1 MLGRC
6 PVRRDPEQVQ
16 WCQGTRS
23 PWARRGHGM
32 DAYEPVNILMVDDQP
47 DKLLSYEIILRELGE
62 NLIMAGSAREALEH
76 LLHTDIALILLDV
89 KMPEIDG
96 FELATLI
103 RQHPRYQ
110 QIAIIFISAIHHTYL
125 DQLKGYEH
133 GAVDYVTVPI
143 IPELL
148 RAKVRVFVEL
158 YRKTIALR
166 REMAERQRLERE
178 AQRTQHFALLGRLAA
193 GVSHEIRNPLS
204 AIFLHVDVLEEELR
218 QPSPESAAELLQ
230 ALTEIKTQLAR
241 LDDLLQDYLSLA
253 RVATIERT
261 PQDLGVAVQAW
272 AQEWQLLAIPQEV
285 RLRLEGMEHLG
296 TVPLHAS
303 TLRRALLNL
312 VQNTLDAMPYGGT
325 LTLRGEGT
333 ATQVQLQVHDTGSG
347 IPAEQLPHLF
357 EPLYTTKPEGTGL
370 GLYLMQEIV
379 VAHGGKV
386 MVESGVGQGTTFTLT
401 LPRAVEQS
409 TSENRGDDA
418 LSDAPGGT

>member
-1 MLGRC
+1 
-6 PVRRDPEQVQ
+6 
-16 WCQGTRS
+16 
-23 PWARRGHGM
+23 M
-32 DAYEPVNILMVDDQP
+32 DAHEPVNILMVDDRP

-62 NLIMAGSAREALEH
+62 NLLMAGSAREALEH

-89 KMPEIDG
+89 NMPELDG

-125 DQLKGYEH
+125 EQLKGYEH
-133 GAVDYVTVPI
+133 GAVDYITVPI

-158 YRKTIALR
+158 HRKTIALR
-166 REMAERQRLERE
+166 HEMAERQRLERE

-218 QPSPESAAELLQ
+218 QPSPASAADLAQ
-230 ALTEIKTQLAR
+230 TLTEIKTQLAR

-253 RVATIERT
+253 RVATSERT
-261 PQDLGVAVQAW
+261 PQDLGVAIQAW
-272 AQEWQLLAIPQEV
+272 AQEWQPLATSQRV
-285 RLRLEGMEHLG
+285 SLQLEGMERLG
-296 TVPLHAS
+296 TVPFHAS

-312 VQNTLDAMPYGGT
+312 VQNALDAMPQGGT
-325 LTLRGEGT
+325 LTLRGAGT
-333 ATQVQLQVHDTGSG
+333 AAQVQLQVCDTGSG
-347 IPAEQLPHLF
+347 IPAEQLPHIF

-370 GLYLMQEIV
+370 GLYLMQEIMA
-379 VAHGGKV
+379 AHGGRV
-386 MVESGVGQGTTFTLT
+386 TVESVVGQGTTFTLA
-401 LPRAVEQS
+401 LPRTAERDP
-409 TSENRGDDA
+409 SEDRGDDA
-418 LSDAPGGT
+418 CADAPGGKSQESAL